1 MKRVMRLILGIKDIM
16 LKCIDGASLW
26 QQLSQIISVE
36 MIQEG
41 QVTIFKMVQVESFNN
56 DVKLLISEKKM
67 VPSNS
72 SISQVDSYLDT
83 DNIMQDDGRLRKC
96 SFTGAEQ
103 HLVILPRKSEASDI
117 IIKNCN
123 LKTSSS
129 SFCVCKELTT
139 TSIGK

>member
-1 MKRVMRLILGIKDIM
+1 MRLILGIKDIM
-16 LKCIDGASLW
+16 LTCIDGASLW
-26 QQLSQIISVE
+26 QQLSQIIGVE

-129 SFCVCKELTT
+129 SFCVCKELST
-139 TSIGK
+139 TSIGN

>member
-96 SFTGAEQ
+96 SFTEAEQ

-117 IIKNCN
+117 IIKNCT
-123 LKTSSS
+123 KTA
-129 SFCVCKELTT
+129 T
-139 TSIGK
+139 

>member
-1 MKRVMRLILGIKDIM
+1 MKRIMRLILGIKDIM
-16 LKCIDGASLW
+16 LTCIDGASLW
-26 QQLSQIISVE
+26 QQLSQIIGVE

-83 DNIMQDDGRLRKC
+83 DNITQDDGRLRKC

-117 IIKNCN
+117 IIKNCT
-123 LKTSSS
+123 KTA
-129 SFCVCKELTT
+129 T
-139 TSIGK
+139 

>member
-1 MKRVMRLILGIKDIM
+1 MKRIMRLILGIKDIM
-16 LKCIDGASLW
+16 LTCIDGASLW
-26 QQLSQIISVE
+26 QQLSQIIGVE

-103 HLVILPRKSEASDI
+103 HLVILPRKNEASDI

-129 SFCVCKELTT
+129 SFCVCKELST
-139 TSIGK
+139 TSIGN

>member
-1 MKRVMRLILGIKDIM
+1 MKRIMRLILGIKDIM
-16 LKCIDGASLW
+16 LTCIDGASLW
-26 QQLSQIISVE
+26 QQLSQIIGVE

-83 DNIMQDDGRLRKC
+83 DNITQDDGRLRK
-96 SFTGAEQ
+96 
-103 HLVILPRKSEASDI
+103 
-117 IIKNCN
+117 
-123 LKTSSS
+123 
-129 SFCVCKELTT
+129 
-139 TSIGK
+139 

>member
-1 MKRVMRLILGIKDIM
+1 MKRIMRLILGIKDIM
-16 LKCIDGASLW
+16 LTCIDGASLW
-26 QQLSQIISVE
+26 QQLSQIIGVE

-117 IIKNCN
+117 IIKNCT
-123 LKTSSS
+123 KTA
-129 SFCVCKELTT
+129 T
-139 TSIGK
+139 